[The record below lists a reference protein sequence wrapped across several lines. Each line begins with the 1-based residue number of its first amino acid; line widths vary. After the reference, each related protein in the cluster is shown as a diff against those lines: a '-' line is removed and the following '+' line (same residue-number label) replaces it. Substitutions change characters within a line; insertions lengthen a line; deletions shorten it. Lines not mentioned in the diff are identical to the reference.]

1 MFKSLFTLLSLAVA
15 LASAFPFQGN
25 LTHRAPA
32 QVITKCTVPN
42 TAALTFDDGPYVY
55 LYDVSKAL
63 IAAGA
68 KGTFFFNGNNFGGCI
83 YNEDQAKRVKY
94 AFDKGHQVASH
105 TWSHAHLNALNWDQA
120 HHDFWLIE
128 EALMKITG
136 AYPAFVRPPY
146 GEFNDNIREVAGARG
161 QTIVNWDFDS
171 GDTWGISTAESNQ
184 RYTDLAK
191 SRPSTVL
198 TLNHDVHQQTAWNLT
213 TSYLPPLLTARRSP
227 FYSQVIVP
235 HAIKTLQEA
244 GYRLVTV
251 AECLGMQP
259 YQWTAA
265 PQARDATW
273 TCEDKPVIRN

>member
-1 MFKSLFTLLSLAVA
+1 MFKSLFTLLTLAVA

-25 LTHRAPA
+25 LTRRAPA

-136 AYPAFVRPPY
+136 AYPAFVRPPF

-184 RYTDLAK
+184 RYTDLAN

-198 TLNHDVHQQTAWNLT
+198 TLNHDVHQQTA
-213 TSYLPPLLTARRSP
+213 
-227 FYSQVIVP
+227 QVIVP
-235 HAIKTLQEA
+235 HAIKTLQAA

-265 PQARDATW
+265 PQPRDATW
-273 TCEDKPVIRN
+273 TCQDKPVIRN